1 MGVSFI
7 RDGKGGCGFLKHR
20 YERSGCAVLSME
32 KRGWIWRSDVSD
44 LLPDVMQGY
53 DATLFHDVTQVRS
66 RRRPTTTTR

>member
-1 MGVSFI
+1 MGFI
-7 RDGKGGCGFLKHR
+7 RDEKGGRGFLKRR
-20 YERSGCAVLSME
+20 YEGSGCAVLSME
-32 KRGWIWRSDVSD
+32 MRGWVWRSDVRD